1 MGSRGGDMTNASTA
15 HDDAEEPEE
24 WEPPEHV
31 RKLDPNRSV
40 TTTALLKDALVDDD
54 DPRFPRWLPLPGIAL
69 ALVWAGFSAATA
81 GADFLATLLW
91 PGAGIFALTSV
102 ATWLGWQLEID

>member
-1 MGSRGGDMTNASTA
+1 MNDERATHGE
-15 HDDAEEPEE
+15 AEDEPEE

-31 RKLDPNRSV
+31 RRLDPDRSV